1 MSESKFKGAA
11 NSKFREAGYEVQCF
25 EDKLSCGIADTF
37 VGWDAGGV
45 WIEWK
50 WVGAIPA
57 RNATP
62 LMAQEDFRP
71 AQIPWLARM
80 YRKPLPTCVVVGSPK
95 GYLVVPGIRAQ
106 ALVDLPHSSWEWIND
121 RPTMS
126 MIMTQLRSR
135 MK

>member
-62 LMAQEDFRP
+62 LSQRILRIFHRRHTP
-71 AQIPWLARM
+71 AML
-80 YRKPLPTCVVVGSPK
+80 
-95 GYLVVPGIRAQ
+95 
-106 ALVDLPHSSWEWIND
+106 SSRI
-121 RPTMS
+121 
-126 MIMTQLRSR
+126 Q
-135 MK
+135 